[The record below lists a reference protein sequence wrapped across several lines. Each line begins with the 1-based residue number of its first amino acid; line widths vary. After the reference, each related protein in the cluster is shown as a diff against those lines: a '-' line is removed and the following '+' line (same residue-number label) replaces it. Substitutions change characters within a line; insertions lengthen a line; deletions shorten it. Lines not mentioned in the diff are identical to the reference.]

1 MVGRAIELSK
11 KRKAK
16 HHEDTQPPE
25 NVARATKH
33 AEPVADSWLSSKTT
47 DESSR
52 KTLSRRLPMS
62 EKEQSGMY
70 EGISRIAEK
79 CFNPAGAKKAAA
91 WYIDTTEKLATQA
104 LDFQVK
110 ATEWAKETPIYP
122 FIEAQQ
128 TIGRKLVEQSAS
140 TARSLWRL

>member
-1 MVGRAIELSK
+1 
-11 KRKAK
+11 
-16 HHEDTQPPE
+16 
-25 NVARATKH
+25 
-33 AEPVADSWLSSKTT
+33 
-47 DESSR
+47 
-52 KTLSRRLPMS
+52 MS
-62 EKEQSGMY
+62 EKEHSGMY
-70 EGISRIAEK
+70 EGFSRIAEK

-104 LDFQVK
+104 LDLQVK